1 MYTHCRSSTYVRSNI
16 SVLLSVH
23 QSVVDNTNSATGG
36 LYVEALF
43 GEETSYVEWNGN
55 VHSSGKYL
63 ISLRYANDN

>member
-1 MYTHCRSSTYVRSNI
+1 MSTHCCSSTYVRFNI

-43 GEETSYVEWNGN
+43 GDETSHVEWNVN
-55 VHSSGKYL
+55 VPSSGK
-63 ISLRYANDN
+63 